1 MSSGSASIPCS
12 ASADVYPS
20 SRALEHIISSGP
32 VMMPMSVC
40 PSASRCRVAITPP
53 VQLSACTDSV
63 SGSGLP
69 NGSNKTKGIPL
80 ECSLFRS
87 IRVRLEKTRM
97 APSVCRR
104 SMLSIQD
111 ESGCWRLPPS
121 VVMTFK
127 SCNLASRMV
136 PRSTSRAQTLSK
148 SWNTISIIRWLF
160 VLVALREY
168 PYRFNTALMVCRVS
182 SETSALPLSALDTVE
197 RE

>member
-1 MSSGSASIPCS
+1 
-12 ASADVYPS
+12 
-20 SRALEHIISSGP
+20 
-32 VMMPMSVC
+32 MPGGDY
-40 PSASRCRVAITPP
+40 AP

-127 SCNLASRMV
+127 SCNLASRMA
-136 PRSTSRAQTLSK
+136 PRSTSRAQTYQILEHDFDNSLAFC
-148 SWNTISIIRWLF
+148 TCRFTGIPIPFQHRVDGLPRLF
-160 VLVALREY
+160 GNV
-168 PYRFNTALMVCRVS
+168 
-182 SETSALPLSALDTVE
+182 ALPLSALDTVE